1 MGKFR
6 EVTPEN
12 RIFVPKQQVAWTTV
26 QPGDARVSLP
36 RRPPTHRIA
45 AVPRSRD
52 GTSHHLTLTAM
63 LRETRSLWSAALLL
77 AILTSHGCAP
87 GDRPDILALATGG
100 TGGVYYVLG
109 GSIAELWS
117 RELPAHDFV
126 AEVTGGSVENLSL
139 LLGGDVQVAF
149 SMGTSAHEVFY
160 AIGSF
165 SEREPAQVLA
175 LTALYPNV
183 LHLVTVEGTGVE
195 SLSDLVGRR
204 ISVGAPGSGTEVAAR
219 TLLEGNGIGYDDF
232 QPQRLNFNET
242 ASALRDGNIDAG
254 FLSAGPPTSAIV
266 DLATARPVRLVPIAM
281 AEVENTAVL
290 DPTVI
295 RDFFL
300 PGTYPGQE
308 VEVETLSTPN
318 LLVVRANMSEELVYD
333 LIQTLSAVQTE
344 LAGVHPAARY
354 ISPEYTLS
362 VSPIPLHPGAVRFF
376 MEAGYEVPDRLI
388 LSP

>member
-1 MGKFR
+1 MF
-6 EVTPEN
+6 
-12 RIFVPKQQVAWTTV
+12 
-26 QPGDARVSLP
+26 
-36 RRPPTHRIA
+36 
-45 AVPRSRD
+45 
-52 GTSHHLTLTAM
+52 
-63 LRETRSLWSAALLL
+63 RETRSLWRSALLL
-77 AILTSHGCAP
+77 AVLTSPGCVP
-87 GDRPDILALATGG
+87 RDRPDILALATAG

-117 RELPAHDFV
+117 RELPEYDFV

-160 AIGSF
+160 ATGFF

-254 FLSAGPPTSAIV
+254 FVSAGHPTSAIV
-266 DLATARPVRLVPIAM
+266 DLATARPVRLVSIGAT
-281 AEVENTAVL
+281 EVENTLVL

-295 RDFFL
+295 RDFFP
-300 PGTYPGQE
+300 PGTYPGQDF
-308 VEVETLSTPN
+308 EVETLSTPN
-318 LLVVRANMSEELVYD
+318 LLVVRADMSEELVYD
-333 LIQTLSAVQTE
+333 LIQALFTVQTE

-354 ISPEYTLS
+354 ISPEYTLR
-362 VSPIPLHPGAVRFF
+362 VSPIPLHPGAVRYFV
-376 MEAGYEVPDRLI
+376 EAGYEVPDRLI
-388 LSP
+388 FSP